1 MTTVFDLLQRLL
13 IQNAT
18 RKLGA
23 LTVAIV
29 VWLFIAMDTATI
41 AQRSLLVPI
50 VVEGISAEQVVV
62 GLPQFAEVTVSAP
75 TTRIDRL
82 RPESFEA
89 VIDVTGL
96 SGDFQ
101 VQVAVAP
108 PQGIVLERVVPS
120 EVIGIVE
127 TVARAQVPVVASVLG
142 EIGADLRT
150 RVTVTPAEAEVRG
163 RAAVVARVVAVVVP
177 LPAADALAGSALST
191 PGFAVDA
198 AGRPLPEVMI
208 APASFG
214 LGWDLEAAWVERTLP
229 LEVEGP
235 PVGPWSAPSGAPSTI
250 SVVGPPSVFASLERI
265 VADVDLPTG
274 PVPSGRYTLP
284 LRPRLPA
291 GVVAAESAT
300 ASLVFTAPTNP
311 ADPANPAE

>member
-1 MTTVFDLLQRLL
+1 MTLLDLLDRLL
-13 IQNAT
+13 IQNAP

-23 LTVAIV
+23 LAVAIV
-29 VWLFIAMDTATI
+29 VWLFVATDTATI

-50 VVEGISAEQVVV
+50 MLEGVSAEQVVV

-89 VIDVTGL
+89 VIDLTGV

-101 VQVAVAP
+101 AQVSVAP

-127 TVARAQVPVVASVLG
+127 SVARAEVPVVASVLG
-142 EIGADLRT
+142 EVGGDV
-150 RVTVTPAEAEVRG
+150 RVRATVTPAQAQVRG

-177 LPAADALAGSALST
+177 LPVGDTLGATATSGT
-191 PGFAVDA
+191 GFAVDA
-198 AGRPLPEVMI
+198 TGRPLPEVAI
-208 APASFG
+208 EPRSFV
-214 LGWDLEAAWVERTLP
+214 LGWDLEPVFIERTLP
-229 LEVEGP
+229 LRVAP
-235 PVGPWSAPSGAPSTI
+235 PPDVPWSEPIGAPSEIT
-250 SVVGPPSVFASLERI
+250 VVGPRSSVASLDDV
-265 VADVDLPTG
+265 VADVELPTG
-274 PVPSGRYTLP
+274 DLASGRYTAA

-291 GVVAAESAT
+291 DVVAVESPT
-300 ASLVFTAPTNP
+300 VDLDYTAPTNST
-311 ADPANPAE
+311 E

>member
-1 MTTVFDLLQRLL
+1 MTTVFDLLDRLL
-13 IQNAT
+13 IQNAP

-23 LTVAIV
+23 LVVAIV
-29 VWLFIAMDTATI
+29 VWLFVATDTATI

-50 VVEGISAEQVVV
+50 VVEGVSAEQVVI

-89 VIDVTGL
+89 VIDLAGV

-101 VQVAVAP
+101 QQVSVSP

-127 TVARAQVPVVASVLG
+127 PVARAQLPVVPSVLG
-142 EIGADLRT
+142 EAGDDLRV
-150 RVTVTPAEAEVRG
+150 RATVTPAQAEVRG
-163 RAAVVARVVAVVVP
+163 RTAVVAQAVAVVVP
-177 LPAADALAGSALST
+177 LPAGDALATSAMSGT
-191 PGFAVDA
+191 GFAVDA
-198 AGRPLPEVMI
+198 TGRPLPEVAI
-208 APASFG
+208 EPESFA
-214 LGWDLEAAWVERTLP
+214 LDWDLEPVYVERTLP
-229 LEVEGP
+229 LEVAALPDE
-235 PVGPWSAPSGAPSTI
+235 PWSDPSGAPAEIT
-250 SVVGPPSVFASLERI
+250 VVGPRSSVAALDAV

-274 PVPSGRYTLP
+274 DLEGGRYTLE

-291 GVVAAESAT
+291 DVLAVESPT
-300 ASLVFTAPTNP
+300 VDLEYTAPTNP
-311 ADPANPAE
+311 AQ

>member
-1 MTTVFDLLQRLL
+1 MTLFDLLDRLL
-13 IQNAT
+13 IQNAP

-23 LTVAIV
+23 LVVAVV
-29 VWLFIAMDTATI
+29 VWLFVATDDATI

-50 VVEGISAEQVVV
+50 VVEGVSAEQVVV

-89 VIDVTGL
+89 VIDLAGV

-101 VQVAVAP
+101 VRVSVSP

-127 TVARAQVPVVASVLG
+127 PVARAEVPVVASVLG
-142 EIGADLRT
+142 EAGGDLRV
-150 RVTVTPAEAEVRG
+150 RATVTPAQAEVRG
-163 RAAVVARVVAVVVP
+163 RATVVARAVAVVVP
-177 LPAADALAGSALST
+177 LPVGDTLGATAMSGT
-191 PGFAVDA
+191 GFAVDA
-198 AGRPLPEVMI
+198 TGRPLPDVGIE
-208 APASFG
+208 PQSFG
-214 LGWDLEAAWVERTLP
+214 LGWDLEPVYVRRSLP
-229 LEVEGP
+229 LQAAALP
-235 PVGPWSAPSGAPSTI
+235 DGPWTLASGVPTQI
-250 SVVGPPSVFASLERI
+250 TVVGLRSSVLALDAV

-274 PVPSGRYTLP
+274 AIENGRYTVP

-291 GVVAAESAT
+291 DVVAVESPTVDLAY
-300 ASLVFTAPTNP
+300 TAPTNP
-311 ADPANPAE
+311 TQ

>member
-1 MTTVFDLLQRLL
+1 MTVFDLLERLL
-13 IQNAT
+13 IQNAP

-23 LTVAIV
+23 LAIAIV
-29 VWLFIAMDTATI
+29 VWLFVATDDATI

-50 VVEGISAEQVVV
+50 VVEGVSAEQVVV

-89 VIDVTGL
+89 VIDLAGL

-101 VQVAVAP
+101 VQVGVSP

-127 TVARAQVPVVASVLG
+127 PVARAEVPVVASVLG
-142 EIGADLRT
+142 EVDGDLRV
-150 RVTVTPAEAEVRG
+150 RATVTPAQAEVRG
-163 RAAVVARVVAVVVP
+163 RAAVVARAVAVVVP
-177 LPAADALAGSALST
+177 LPVGDALGATAMSGA
-191 PGFAVDA
+191 GFAVDA
-198 AGRPLPEVMI
+198 TGRPLPEVAI
-208 APASFG
+208 EPQSFG
-214 LGWDLEAAWVERTLP
+214 LGWALEPVYVRRSLP
-229 LEVEGP
+229 LQAVALP
-235 PVGPWSAPSGAPSTI
+235 DGPWTVASDVPTQI
-250 SVVGPPSVFASLERI
+250 TVVGLRSSVLALDAV

-274 PVPSGRYTLP
+274 AIENGRYTVP

-291 GVVAAESAT
+291 DVVAVESPT
-300 ASLVFTAPTNP
+300 VDLEYTAPTNP
-311 ADPANPAE
+311 TE

>member
-13 IQNAT
+13 IQNAA

-23 LTVAIV
+23 LAVAVI
-29 VWLFIAMDTATI
+29 VWLFVATDTATI

-50 VVEGISAEQVVV
+50 MVEGISAEQVVV

-101 VQVAVAP
+101 VQVVVAP

-127 TVARAQVPVVASVLG
+127 PVARALVPVVASVLG
-142 EIGADLRT
+142 ELGADLQA

-163 RAAVVARVVAVVVP
+163 RAAVVARAVAVVVP
-177 LPAADALAGSALST
+177 LPAADALAATALT
-191 PGFAVDA
+191 ATGFAVDA
-198 AGRPLPEVMI
+198 AGRPLPEVAI

-214 LGWDLEAAWVERTLP
+214 LGWDLEAAWVERALP
-229 LEVEGP
+229 LEVQFASD
-235 PVGPWSAPSGAPSTI
+235 GPWSAPDGAPSTI
-250 SVVGPPSVFASLERI
+250 AIVGLPSAVAALERV

-274 PVPSGRYTLP
+274 PVASGRYTRP

-291 GVVAAESAT
+291 GVVATEFPT
-300 ASLVFTAPTNP
+300 VSLSYTAPTS
-311 ADPANPAE
+311 PAE

>member
-13 IQNAT
+13 IQNAP

-23 LTVAIV
+23 LIIAVI
-29 VWLFIAMDTATI
+29 VWLFVATDTATI

-127 TVARAQVPVVASVLG
+127 PVARAQVPVVASVLG
-142 EIGADLRT
+142 ELGTDLRA

-163 RAAVVARVVAVVVP
+163 RAAVVARAVAVVVP
-177 LPAADALAGSALST
+177 LPAADALAANALSAA
-191 PGFAVDA
+191 GFAVDA
-198 AGRPLPEVMI
+198 TGRPLPEVAI
-208 APASFG
+208 APATFG
-214 LGWDLEAAWVERTLP
+214 LGWDLEVAWVERTLP
-229 LEVEGP
+229 LEVQLP
-235 PVGPWSAPSGAPSTI
+235 PEGPWSAPDGAPSTI
-250 SVVGPPSVFASLERI
+250 AVVGPRSAVAALERV

-274 PVPSGRYTLP
+274 PVPSGRYTRP

-291 GVVAAESAT
+291 GVVAAEFPT
-300 ASLVFTAPTNP
+300 VSLSYTAPTTP
-311 ADPANPAE
+311 VE